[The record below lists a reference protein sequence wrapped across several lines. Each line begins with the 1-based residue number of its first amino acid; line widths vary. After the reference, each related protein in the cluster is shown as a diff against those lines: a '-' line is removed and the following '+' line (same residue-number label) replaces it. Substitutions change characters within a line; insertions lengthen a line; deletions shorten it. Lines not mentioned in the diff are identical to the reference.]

1 MQADTSVSGQW
12 HPDGAEFGE
21 WCHTYHWASMPA
33 SSGRSISAE
42 EGSHSF
48 QLLSHVAV
56 WMHEGHEMVN
66 GVKGCYRLPCLRPQ
80 CSARDLHLPG
90 AQFTKNLM
98 NDVFHKFSQV
108 CYKLIIRQPLMN
120 SYDYNK
126 IELDYRAK
134 HSKLSSVSVL
144 VLIANCSL
152 ATLNSCICSS
162 PWTRAPVHSVSSSM
176 QSHNFQLPDRTSALR
191 DKNFIMRM
199 LYSDYLHWQFY
210 FSSRY
215 SLCNSIFS
223 VILFKFEWS

>member
-144 VLIANCSL
+144 MLIANCSL
-152 ATLNSCICSS
+152 ALQQLYLLLPLNASTSTLSVFVNAVTQLSTSWSHISS
-162 PWTRAPVHSVSSSM
+162 QRQKLYHENVVQW
-176 QSHNFQLPDRTSALR
+176 LPALT
-191 DKNFIMRM
+191 
-199 LYSDYLHWQFY
+199 
-210 FSSRY
+210 
-215 SLCNSIFS
+215 
-223 VILFKFEWS
+223 ILF